1 MCFYLSIRACGARIA
16 SRTDELREDDVGTG
30 AGLFEVKKIGDEYF
44 TFVTECKDPKAC
56 TILLRGASKEI
67 LAVRNIKQSI
77 CMLIHTHYQ
86 SVVQIFL
93 VLASIASYFQKVGRI
108 LVMDF

>member
-1 MCFYLSIRACGARIA
+1 M
-16 SRTDELREDDVGTG
+16 G

-67 LAVRNIKQSI
+67 LAVRKDG
-77 CMLIHTHYQ
+77 
-86 SVVQIFL
+86 
-93 VLASIASYFQKVGRI
+93 KREPKK
-108 LVMDF
+108 